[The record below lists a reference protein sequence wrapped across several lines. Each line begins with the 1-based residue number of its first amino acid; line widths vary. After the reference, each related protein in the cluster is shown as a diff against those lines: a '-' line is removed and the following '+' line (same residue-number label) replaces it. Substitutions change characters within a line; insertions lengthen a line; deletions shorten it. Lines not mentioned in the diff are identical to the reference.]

1 MTDDSC
7 PSISYNLSNAAVIAP
22 SGIMIRPY
30 GDYSF
35 TELKT
40 MYRERIENL
49 PEGYEFFLLEGITLL
64 ADMRAA
70 IFECRKLKKPIL
82 VTLPIDS
89 EMMTEH
95 SLPADAALIIAQ
107 SLKADCFAIEAA
119 EEDTLIDCI
128 KKIRSYARIPL
139 GVKAK
144 ELSEKTVE
152 ELVKNGA
159 SYFIGADETTKAL
172 AEKYIRTAK
181 TDNEETET
189 IESMMLA
196 NEREAFFLEH
206 DTTEISDPY
215 SCSFGMGEEL
225 YELDEMGFDVIRIQ
239 LDTPDDALDFAE
251 NAHMTSLPVMFSS
264 DDLIA
269 LKLALMLYQGRA
281 LIDKESLIDE
291 EDMIRAAEKYGAII
305 Y

>member
-1 MTDDSC
+1 MADDSC
-7 PSISYNLSNAAVIAP
+7 PSISYNLNNAAVIGP

-30 GDYSF
+30 GDNSF

-40 MYRERIENL
+40 LYREKIENL
-49 PEGYEFFLLEGITLL
+49 PEGYEFFSLEGISLL

-70 IFECRKLKKPIL
+70 IFECRKLNKPIL
-82 VTLPIDS
+82 VTLSINGERMSKD
-89 EMMTEH
+89 E
-95 SLPADAALIIAQ
+95 LPADAALIVAQ
-107 SLKADCFAIEAA
+107 SLKASCFAIEA
-119 EEDTLIDCI
+119 ESEDTLVDCI
-128 KKIRSYARIPL
+128 AELRQYARIPL
-139 GVKAK
+139 GIRAEK
-144 ELSEKTVE
+144 LSESTIE
-152 ELVKNGA
+152 TLVNFGVT
-159 SYFIGADETTKAL
+159 YFFGADDETKAI
-172 AEKYIRTAK
+172 AERLLNSPKVG
-181 TDNEETET
+181 EERES

-196 NEREAFFLEH
+196 NEREAFYLEH

-215 SCSFGMGEEL
+215 SCSFDMGDEL

-291 EDMIRAAEKYGAII
+291 EDMIKAAEKYGAII